1 MNDSTQSVLK
11 GRENAEYCQQHRH
24 RNIIFKMVRNKEIS
38 LFFSSLFFF
47 SVNQAD
53 HIPFS

>member
-1 MNDSTQSVLK
+1 MNESTQSVLR

-38 LFFSSLFFF
+38 LFFSSPLFFLA
-47 SVNQAD
+47 NQAD
-53 HIPFS
+53 HVPFS